1 MALFER
7 EDPGVDGVDFPQA
20 AAARQFRGDAEII
33 DIATLG
39 AGLEN
44 PSVAIHRIGQ
54 FLALADGHAAGFL
67 AVDVLARLGGEDDA
81 QRVPAIA
88 GGNEHG
94 VDIVAAEDVVHF
106 PGFGAVRVAVV
117 PVGHD
122 PDHFAA
128 RYLDVGNHHK
138 LHLGLL
144 EKRLRSSV
152 RARPMPMPASTIRL
166 LGATARSSPG
176 PRLESIVGIPKTSA
190 VVFRKCRRVDF
201 MMRQCVPV
209 RGQGLRSIWPSSR
222 GICSRPGRHNQIS
235 CPVPDYQPVP
245 CPILTCPYCPI
256 INLSLLP
263 DSIPRTIYGLRPSRR
278 SEVFPWPRAT
288 ITSAVCRT

>member
-44 PSVAIHRIGQ
+44 PSEAIHRIGQ

-152 RARPMPMPASTIRL
+152 RARADADAGEHNPVTGSHRPFFPRAAAGIDRRHPQDQRR
-166 LGATARSSPG
+166 GFQKVSSG
-176 PRLESIVGIPKTSA
+176 GFHDETVCSG
-190 VVFRKCRRVDF
+190 
-201 MMRQCVPV
+201 
-209 RGQGLRSIWPSSR
+209 
-222 GICSRPGRHNQIS
+222 SRPRSAQHLAKLARNLQPAGAHNQIS